1 MKLIM
6 ENWNTFI
13 NEEEVLNEKIDRDA
27 IIKAASKLLD
37 KVPNLSKVIEK
48 AVSQSPEMQELA
60 AKAQQ
65 QASAM
70 QEIERP
76 EYDHDFAKKAG
87 VVAAAPGAAA
97 LLAGIPYEMIRSMG
111 EFAMR
116 NTMITSALNMQD
128 VLHAINA
135 FIGTSLGT
143 SLVLCLGM
151 LVYMVVTKPPDYNR

>member
-6 ENWNTFI
+6 ENWNTFV

-87 VVAAAPGAAA
+87 AVAVAPFAAG

-135 FIGTSLGT
+135 FIGTSLSTGI
-143 SLVLCLGM
+143 VMMLGV

>member
-87 VVAAAPGAAA
+87 AVAVAPFAAG

-111 EFAMR
+111 YLALE
-116 NTMITSALNMQD
+116 NTMITNTLKLRD
-128 VLHAINA
+128 VLHAV
-135 FIGTSLGT
+135 GTFMGTGMMVGTVRMLG
-143 SLVLCLGM
+143 VM
-151 LVYMVVTKPPDYNR
+151 VYMVVAKRPDYN